1 MTKQIT
7 TLLGIVPV
15 IESISDT
22 ITNSLDSISDRIKRS
37 SDLENAKFIKELAE
51 LDIDDEVA
59 EKAKKIKELIN
70 EMKELQWEK

>member
-1 MTKQIT
+1 MTKQLT

-70 EMKELQWEK
+70 EMKELQ

>member
-70 EMKELQWEK
+70 EMKELQ

>member
-22 ITNSLDSISDRIKRS
+22 ITNSLESISDRIKRS

-59 EKAKKIKELIN
+59 EKAKKVKELIA
-70 EMKELQWEK
+70 EMKGL

>member
-1 MTKQIT
+1 MTKQLT

-51 LDIDDEVA
+51 LDIDDKVA

-70 EMKELQWEK
+70 EMKELQ

>member
-51 LDIDDEVA
+51 LDIDDKVA